1 MSSQGAESET
11 PQECLPH
18 ALLRITEAFLNS
30 PAQCALQYKWFLKG
44 KRKKNKR
51 KLIKCS
57 LADPFNTNN
66 VTRSMAT
73 VSAGLPGHWQ
83 GHRTPCTLT
92 GIYLQRSWISPNAES
107 SQIPLNYFKV
117 NRSWGNWAPP
127 DKPFRN
133 PWPFLLHVVTLFILH
148 VLQEPTGIVTG
159 SIISSEYSAEH
170 CPVITVSRETWHFH
184 LSNTYGAFTEA
195 DLALMLPQASACQPE
210 GW

>member
-1 MSSQGAESET
+1 MRGTLVTGGNLLLDCAICRCPHKEQRVRHHRNVCLMHYWESQKHFWT
-11 PQECLPH
+11 
-18 ALLRITEAFLNS
+18 
-30 PAQCALQYKWFLKG
+30 AQLSVLYNTSDSWREKE
-44 KRKKNKR
+44 KKNKR
-51 KLIKCS
+51 KLIKCL

-92 GIYLQRSWISPNAES
+92 GIYLQRSWVSPNAES
-107 SQIPLNYFKV
+107 SQVPLNYFKV

-184 LSNTYGAFTEA
+184 
-195 DLALMLPQASACQPE
+195 
-210 GW
+210 